1 MFKKKK
7 SKSLSVRNEPTV
19 YPDGVCVETPQGVY
33 LIKGQKRYRVPT
45 QRILDSWAFPLIV
58 ETTEEALRNYKVA
71 ARLGFRDGSLIYNI
85 ADGKM
90 YLVSNNKRR
99 HITSPDAL
107 ELLGVDRSRVV
118 NVSNFEINLQQLG
131 EDII

>member
-1 MFKKKK
+1 MFKRRKTQTP
-7 SKSLSVRNEPTV
+7 LTTEPTV

-45 QRILDSWAFPLIV
+45 QRILDSWGFPLIV
-58 ETTEEALRNYKVA
+58 QTTEEALRHYKVA

-107 ELLGVDRSRVV
+107 ELLGIDRSRVV